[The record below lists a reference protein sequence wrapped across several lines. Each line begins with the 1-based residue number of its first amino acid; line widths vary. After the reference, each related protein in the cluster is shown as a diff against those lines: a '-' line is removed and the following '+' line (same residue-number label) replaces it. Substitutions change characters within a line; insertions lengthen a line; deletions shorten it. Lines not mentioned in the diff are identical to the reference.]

1 MFDDF
6 TDEDRDVS
14 LLLMSQI
21 GQFVRNQIVSWD
33 QELVTKIKLESNRK
47 TSVTLDS
54 SQAPV
59 K

>member
-21 GQFVRNQIVSWD
+21 GQFVREQTLSWD
-33 QELVTKIKLESNRK
+33 QEI
-47 TSVTLDS
+47 VTLVNQNYS
-54 SQAPV
+54 R
-59 K
+59 KWL